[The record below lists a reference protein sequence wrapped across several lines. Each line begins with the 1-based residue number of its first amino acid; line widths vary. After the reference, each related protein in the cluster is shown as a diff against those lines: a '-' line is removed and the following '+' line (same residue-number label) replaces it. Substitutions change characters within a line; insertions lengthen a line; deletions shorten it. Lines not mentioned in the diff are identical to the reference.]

1 MISTEEA
8 ARLRYP
14 IGKFNPAM
22 PLTDEQVAVAILT
35 IAALPARLQE
45 AVANLTPTQLD
56 TPYRDGGWT
65 VRQVVHHLPDS
76 HLNGYTRQ
84 KLALTEETPTIRPYR
99 EGEWAMLPDS
109 LQGAPEISIVLLAA
123 LHQRWV
129 SLLRA
134 MGDEDFRR
142 VYVHPETG
150 RHTLDHLVALYA
162 WHGPHHVAHITMTRI
177 NNGWQ
182 Q

>member
-14 IGKFNPAM
+14 IGKFNPTT
-22 PLTDEQVAVAILT
+22 PLTDDQVAEAILS
-35 IAALPARLQE
+35 IAGLPGRLQE
-45 AVANLTPTQLD
+45 AVANLTPMQLD

-84 KLALTEETPTIRPYR
+84 KLALTEETPTIRPYQ
-99 EGEWAMLPDS
+99 EGKWAMLPDS
-109 LQGAPEISIVLLAA
+109 LQGAPEISIALLAA

-129 SLLRA
+129 LLLRSLQPQQL
-134 MGDEDFRR
+134 ERR
-142 VYVHPETG
+142 FIHPVIGEQRLREHIG
-150 RHTLDHLVALYA
+150 LYA
-162 WHGPHHVAHITMTRI
+162 WHGEHHLAHITELKKRK
-177 NNGWQ
+177 GW
-182 Q
+182 